1 MSDNHNVQN
10 IPAVPAGDTLISAAD
25 GVYYSYGPRVVD
37 RSEAG
42 TTVVNGN
49 TKHDVIPPA
58 EGQEPEFYGVYL
70 WGGEDSR
77 WNWVVDLPSVEAVHE
92 YVKAQ

>member
-49 TKHDVIPPA
+49 TKHEVVPPA

-70 WGGEDSR
+70 HDQASGQWQ
-77 WNWVVDLPSVEAVHE
+77 WVADLPSVEEVRAYIKSH
-92 YVKAQ
+92 